1 MTFVEAVNILQK
13 RFGDELSNERRLMK
27 KYVKNH
33 PEDRIIVEAFEVYIK
48 VVRMPKKGEKKMDW
62 SVHGG
67 KRHAPRGKR
76 KDRYFRKWYL
86 FDTQTGEKHEFEIAQ
101 EVADF
106 VGCGVTTVIIAR
118 KKKTML
124 KKRYKVIAVK

>member
-1 MTFVEAVNILQK
+1 MKFMEAVTILSK
-13 RFGDELSNERRLMK
+13 KYGGELSNERLEMK
-27 KYVKNH
+27 RYVKKH
-33 PEDRIIVEAFEVYIK
+33 PEDKLIAEAFEAYIR
-48 VVRMPKKGEKKMDW
+48 VVGMPKKGEKKMDW

-67 KRHAPRGKR
+67 KSHAPRGKR

-101 EVADF
+101 EVAKF
-106 VGCGVTTVIIAR
+106 LNCGVSTVTSAR
-118 KKKTML
+118 QRKTML

>member
-1 MTFVEAVNILQK
+1 MKFTIAINILSEE
-13 RFGDELSNERRLMK
+13 FGDELSNERCKMK
-27 KYVKNH
+27 RYVKKH
-33 PEDRIIVEAFEVYIK
+33 PENKLIAEAFEVYVK
-48 VVRMPKKGEKKMDW
+48 VVGMPKKGEKKMDW

-67 KRHAPRGKR
+67 KTHAPRGKR

-106 VGCGVTTVIIAR
+106 VGCGVTTVMIAR
-118 KKKTML
+118 KKKSL
-124 KKRYKVIAVK
+124 LRRRYKVIAVK

>member
-48 VVRMPKKGEKKMDW
+48 VVRMPKKGEKRINWDEEPYR
-62 SVHGG
+62 S
-67 KRHAPRGKR
+67 KR
-76 KDRYFRKWYL
+76 KDRYFKFWNLY
-86 FDTQTGEKHEFEIAQ
+86 DTQTNRSYKFDTAQ

-106 VGCGVTTVIIAR
+106 VGLGVTTVMVAR
-118 KKKTML
+118 KKGTL
-124 KKRYKVIAVK
+124 LTKRYKVYAVKS

>member
-13 RFGDELSNERRLMK
+13 RFGDELSNERRMMK

-33 PEDRIIVEAFEVYIK
+33 PEDRIIAEAFEAYIK
-48 VVRMPKKGEKKMDW
+48 VVGMPKKGKEKIGW

-67 KRHAPRGKR
+67 KSHAPRGKR
-76 KDRYFRKWYL
+76 KDRYFKKWYL
-86 FDTQTGEKHEFEIAQ
+86 FDTQTGNKYEFEIAQ
-101 EVADF
+101 EVAKF
-106 VGCGVTTVIIAR
+106 LNCGVSTVTSAR
-118 KKKTML
+118 QRKTML

>member
-1 MTFVEAVNILQK
+1 MKFMEAVTILSK
-13 RFGDELSNERRLMK
+13 EYGDELSNERLEMK
-27 KYVKNH
+27 RYVKN
-33 PEDRIIVEAFEVYIK
+33 IK
-48 VVRMPKKGEKKMDW
+48 VVGMPKKGKEKIDW

-67 KRHAPRGKR
+67 KSHAPRGKR

>member
-1 MTFVEAVNILQK
+1 RNLSSKENLVIVKPPKLDSFVQLRGFTSA
-13 RFGDELSNERRLMK
+13 
-27 KYVKNH
+27 
-33 PEDRIIVEAFEVYIK
+33 EAFEAYIK
-48 VVRMPKKGEKKMDW
+48 VVGMPKKGKEKIDW

-67 KRHAPRGKR
+67 KSHAPRGKR